1 MRSVPAICLCYDP
14 LFSYTRLANYPCTQT
29 VCLIVDRDDLTEG
42 TLPSAHFCSPPPLS
56 GYTECI
62 LSHTFYTHFGDEWT
76 EHINT
81 AIYMQ
86 QKQLIVIIYYKH

>member
-1 MRSVPAICLCYDP
+1 M
-14 LFSYTRLANYPCTQT
+14 
-29 VCLIVDRDDLTEG
+29 
-42 TLPSAHFCSPPPLS
+42 TLPKAPYHLPIFVAPPPLS

-86 QKQLIVIIYYKH
+86 QKQLIVIIYYKHWKVKMNCHQ